1 MKLDVKMRMEQTLTV
16 ALARLEKRVLFQV
29 PVEVRSFNSAGNF
42 IISEYRN
49 FGSLLVQTFSK
60 LGLEPDRASDP
71 RFYWIP
77 KGANLQQRLEQ
88 RTTIRTSEQWE
99 SFLTVWESNAEELK
113 RGLITLY
120 FVTGELSPSLV
131 QRPPPPS
138 PPDFPRGEEEKSEPA
153 SSHGLTARDHGMCVV
168 CGHAEDVEA
177 AHIVDKHREELL
189 EGAPDAPPIDD
200 LRNLIQ
206 LCPNHHTSFDAYRW
220 TLVAESRKLQPDGEP
235 VLGFWVRAT
244 PVKPVPSSDLSHAM
258 QTFIRFADPCPP
270 SYAFLLKQLGRFP
283 VPCRVCGRLFEPRAL
298 PGHYGGA
305 HSKTNAQK
313 KRWQNKPHLLPR
325 PCTCPPK
332 VCGQTPWALYR
343 HLLEQHAE
351 LLYV

>member
-1 MKLDVKMRMEQTLTV
+1 MEVLAERLEQALTV
-16 ALARLEKRVLFQV
+16 ALTRLEKRVLFQV
-29 PVEVRSFNSAGNF
+29 PVEVRSFNSSENF

-49 FGSLLVQTFSK
+49 FGSLLAQTFGK
-60 LGLEPDRASDP
+60 LGLEADRASDP
-71 RFYWIP
+71 RFYWVP
-77 KGANLQQRLEQ
+77 PGVTLQQRLDQ

-99 SFLTVWESNAEELK
+99 VFLTTRENKPEEMK

-120 FVTGELSPSLV
+120 FVTGDLSPSLV

-153 SSHGLTARDHGMCVV
+153 SSHGLTARDHGTCVV

-177 AHIVDKHREELL
+177 AHIVDKHRRELL
-189 EGAPDAPPIDD
+189 EGAPDAPPVDD
-200 LRNLIQ
+200 LRNLFQ

-220 TLVAESRKLQPDGEP
+220 TLVADHRKLDADGES

-244 PVKPVPSSDLSHAM
+244 PVKPVPSSDLIHSM
-258 QTFIRFADPCPP
+258 QSFIRFGEPCPP

-283 VPCRVCGRLFEPRAL
+283 VPCRVCHTLFDPRAL

-305 HSKTNAQK
+305 HSKTEAEK
-313 KRWQNKPHLLPR
+313 ALWKDKPHLLPH
-325 PCTCPPK
+325 PCSCPPDA
-332 VCGQTPWALYR
+332 CGQTPWALYC
-343 HLLEQHAE
+343 HLLEKHSE